1 MRIITLLIV
10 LFISTHCY
18 AETITLQE
26 VEEFFANTQELYE
39 PVDEEF
45 NKELAQMRKDNPAIA
60 SRLTPMEAYY
70 YPAVDIAKLWQRLG
84 VTTRLQYV
92 DSGEYIEEAKG
103 YIFGYPSS
111 HQEEHMLKY
120 PATKLYEFNNIK
132 VLRISGASIY
142 GDYQYLLFRKEGDRW
157 IYSDHIDIEDDKYG
171 EPEITFLSDSLLII
185 KTLGSHGT
193 GIISYW
199 NLFYHLTKDE
209 AKRLFSMRSE
219 GERHGWG
226 MLFDFEFRST
236 FNLYGNRLIGD
247 YVIDV
252 EINTNN
258 YEPTIKPLHPVSPLF
273 TAKRT
278 IVLDWDGEKFDVNK
292 AESDVS
298 LEDIDN
304 FFGGCKEYYSLFKNE
319 FDQFEHGNNVQ
330 QEWYE
335 KFLKEAEEILNES

>member
-1 MRIITLLIV
+1 MIILCM
-10 LFISTHCY
+10 LFIANVSV
-18 AETITLQE
+18 AQVTIEQ
-26 VEEFFANTQELYE
+26 VEEFFANPEQYYE
-39 PVDEEF
+39 PPDEEF
-45 NKELAQMRKDNPAIA
+45 NKELVQMREDNPEIA
-60 SRLTPMEAYY
+60 GKLTPTEAYY

-84 VTTRLQYV
+84 VKTRLKYL
-92 DSGEYIEEAKG
+92 DSGEYVEEAKG
-103 YIFGYPSS
+103 YIFGYPPASP
-111 HQEEHMLKY
+111 EEHILRY

-132 VLRISGASIY
+132 VLRVSSSSFY

-157 IYSDHIDIEDDKYG
+157 IYYDHIDIEDDRYG
-171 EPEITFLSDSLLII
+171 EPEITFLSDSFLII
-185 KTLGSHGT
+185 KTLGSYGT
-193 GIISYW
+193 GIINYW

-226 MLFDFEFRST
+226 MLFDYEFRAT

-252 EINTNN
+252 SANTHS
-258 YEPTIKPLHPVSPLF
+258 YEPEITPLHSVFLLF

-278 IVLDWDGEKFDVNK
+278 IVFDWDGEKLDTNK
-292 AESDVS
+292 SESDVS

-304 FFGGCKEYYSLFKNE
+304 LFGGCKEYYNIFKRE

-330 QEWYE
+330 QEWYK
-335 KFLKEAEEILNES
+335 KFMEQVKGEA